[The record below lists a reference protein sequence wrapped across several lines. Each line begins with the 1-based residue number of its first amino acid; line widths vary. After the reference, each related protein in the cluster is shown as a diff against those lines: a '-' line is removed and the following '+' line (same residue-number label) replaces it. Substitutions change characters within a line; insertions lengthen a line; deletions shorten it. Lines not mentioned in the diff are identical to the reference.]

1 MALMKRNLALILC
14 PLLLPAVALTMQ
26 LPTAHERQSADPV
39 ALLQE
44 RLDSGQAKL
53 EYDTKWGYLP
63 SVLKNLNI
71 PVSSQTLVFSK
82 TSLQIDHIAP
92 WSPRALYFNDDVYVG
107 RVQNG
112 PILEISAVDPD
123 SGGVFYTLNQTEDA
137 RPTFERQGTTC
148 LLCHQSSSTSGVPG
162 FLVRSIYPDRNGS
175 AISS

>member
-1 MALMKRNLALILC
+1 MRNATLILC
-14 PLLLPAVALTMQ
+14 SLLLPVAAWTMQ
-26 LPTAHERQSADPV
+26 LPAAQQSSADPV

-44 RLDSGQAKL
+44 RLDKGQAKL
-53 EYDTKWGYLP
+53 EYDEKSGYLP
-63 SVLKNLNI
+63 SLLKNLDI
-71 PVSSQTLVFSK
+71 PISSQTLVFSK

-92 WSPRALYFNDDVYVG
+92 WSPRALYFNDDVYIG

-112 PILEISAVDPD
+112 PILEIAGVDPK